1 MSVPRRGYAYSN
13 QGGVQDF
20 NVSDYYPYGEDN
32 EENVGSISYTP
43 TGLKDSDSRI
53 DPSLIKKEVQE
64 IKDRPKTYKALGQDI
79 EEGSYGDILLKE
91 YLGNRPDPLGK
102 FLIQFGLNYMS
113 TRPRGGKFGALTTA
127 AEAAKKPTEQLYADV
142 DTDRLLKLKLMSAIG
157 KSESKVALEKEA
169 RFMVQNNPE
178 KYPDIKTAM
187 DALLKGRLERKETS
201 VEDRINEEYKAIRSK
216 SVSSGSEI
224 RDMNKAQILQ
234 RDKNKL
240 KDYRYLEENMF
251 RPYTIS
257 KPLYKKTEEIS
268 AELKAGFDNI
278 EVTTPLSE
286 KTLMRLEKLI
296 ERMSKIKLGQNFD
309 DYINV
314 EDYLIGDRPSLLGPR
329 SEGPTNVQPLLL
341 QPQPN
346 PQIVSKPPMPIN
358 QQTGLTATE
367 TGLLTDAEKAIRL
380 RQQGLA

>member
-1 MSVPRRGYAYSN
+1 MSRILRRPMFRGGSTNQGIMSVPRKGYAYSN
-13 QGGVQDF
+13 EGGVQDF

-79 EEGSYGDILLKE
+79 EEGSYGDVLLKE

-157 KSESKVALEKEA
+157 KSESRVALEKEA
-169 RFMVQNNPE
+169 NFMVKNNPE

-240 KDYRYLEENMF
+240 KDEVDKLASTNTFGIPDNITKLPNSTDYSIPNAKKNDLDSFKVGRIYVDADTRMSFEYLGNNIF
-251 RPYTIS
+251 RP
-257 KPLYKKTEEIS
+257 K
-268 AELKAGFDNI
+268 
-278 EVTTPLSE
+278 
-286 KTLMRLEKLI
+286 MKL
-296 ERMSKIKLGQNFD
+296 
-309 DYINV
+309 
-314 EDYLIGDRPSLLGPR
+314 
-329 SEGPTNVQPLLL
+329 
-341 QPQPN
+341 
-346 PQIVSKPPMPIN
+346 
-358 QQTGLTATE
+358 
-367 TGLLTDAEKAIRL
+367 
-380 RQQGLA
+380 